1 MRWIVAATCFALAAP
16 VTGAL
21 AQDRDQT
28 LADIRQELSVL
39 YVDLQRLNRELSTT
53 GAPSGNSG
61 GSILQRVNAIEGQM
75 QRLTAKTE
83 ELEFRISRI
92 AEDGGNRVGDL
103 EFRLCELEEGCDIA
117 ALGNGSTLGGDP
129 EAEVVNRDSGVTET
143 PELAIGEEADFER
156 ADAALNAGEHD
167 TALALLDQFIGTYPG
182 SPLTA
187 LAHLMRGDALA
198 ATGNE
203 TGSARAYLESFSAA
217 PQGDSAPEALYK
229 LGFSLGKLGQTSE
242 ACVTLA
248 EVGVRFPGTDAVSA
262 AEAERARL
270 SCT

>member
-1 MRWIVAATCFALAAP
+1 MRWFIAATCFALAAP
-16 VTGAL
+16 TTGAM
-21 AQDRDQT
+21 AQDQT
-28 LADIRQELSVL
+28 LADIRQELQVL
-39 YVDLQRLNRELSTT
+39 YVDIQRLKRELSTT

-61 GSILQRVNAIEGQM
+61 GSILDRVNAIEGQM

-83 ELEFRISRI
+83 ELEFRINRI
-92 AEDGGNRVGDL
+92 ATDGGNRVGDL
-103 EFRLCELEEGCDIA
+103 EFRLCELEAGCDIA
-117 ALGNGSTLGGDP
+117 ALGDGTTLGGDVT
-129 EAEVVNRDSGVTET
+129 EEVVNPDAGIAET

-156 ADAALNAGEHD
+156 ADAALNAGDND
-167 TALALLDQFIGTYPG
+167 TALSLLDSFIATYPG

-198 ATGNE
+198 ATGNP
-203 TGSARAYLESFSAA
+203 TASARAYLESFSAA

-229 LGFSLGKLGQTSE
+229 LGFSLGELGQTSE

-248 EVGVRFPGTDAVSA
+248 EVGVRFPGADAVSA

-270 SCT
+270 SCS